1 MLYCGLDV
9 SLKQTAL
16 CVVDGDGRVARE
28 ARLATDPE
36 VISRFLQENELGCER
51 IGLESGGTSSWLCLE
66 LRRLGHPAVCI
77 DARHA
82 AAALQAGFRNKND
95 RNDARG
101 IAELMRVRTYR
112 EVWIKSQ
119 ESQRRGMLLTARGT
133 LHSQRVA
140 LENTIRGLLRLEGI
154 HFPTRGSRF
163 AEDVLE
169 RIGGCDALHPIIR
182 PLLEA
187 RATIMRQILVL
198 DRQIITTAQQDAV
211 CRLLMTIPGVGA
223 HTALSFKACVDDPAR
238 FRRSR
243 TVGARFGLTPRQYS
257 SGEVN
262 ITGRISKMGDRG
274 MRRLLYV
281 AANAMMTSG
290 HWSVLKAWAMRLAK
304 ARGARR
310 AKVALARRLAVTMHA
325 MWRAGEPFR
334 WTKQAE
340 EAA

>member
-16 CVVDGDGRVARE
+16 CVVDGDGRVVRE

-77 DARHA
+77 DAR
-82 AAALQAGFRNKND
+82 
-95 RNDARG
+95 G
-101 IAELMRVRTYR
+101 IAELMRVRTFR

-133 LHSQRVA
+133 LHGQRVA

-154 HFPTRGSRF
+154 QFPTRGSRF

-169 RIGGCDALHPIIR
+169 RIGGSDALHLIIR

-198 DRQIITTAQQDAV
+198 DRQIITTAQQDSV

-243 TVGARFGLTPRQYS
+243 TVGAHFGLTPGQYS

-262 ITGRISKMGDRG
+262 IAGRISKMGDRG

-281 AANAMMTSG
+281 AANAMMTRSR
-290 HWSVLKAWAMRLAK
+290 WSALKAWAMRLAK

-310 AKVALARRLAVTMHA
+310 AKVALARRLAATMHA
-325 MWRAGEPFR
+325 MWQSGEPFR

-340 EAA
+340 AA